1 MIHKKFNGFYRGIL
15 PDIRIEKRAEKVM
28 SDMLTFG
35 NVVVNKF
42 CESNTD
48 KIGAYRMLG
57 NTSFSYQD
65 LVQGVKRS
73 CEENQGA
80 DHLLCIQDTTELNYT
95 NHLERIGKQDVDI
108 GPVTKDYNAGFFCHP
123 TLVLDAELMIPIGIS
138 AITLWNRQWDKNNKY
153 ERNYKELP
161 IEEKESYRWLAN
173 AEQTKDLLRRTSLLT
188 IIGDRE
194 SDIYEE
200 FARVPDE
207 HTHLLVRSSW
217 DRSLYGSEM
226 RLFETLDQ
234 CEIKHTYGLEIRG
247 NKSRKRRLAKIAIRF
262 TKVRLQKPKNRDLT
276 DYPDFI
282 ELFAI
287 QASELPESVPDGENP
302 ILWRLLTTHD
312 VSEIEQ
318 AVQCVEWYK
327 SRWHIE
333 ELFRVLKSQGLQ
345 LESSQ
350 LESGAGL
357 KKLTVMALQVAL
369 ITMTLKLAMHKPE
382 PIDAAIIFTKEQTV
396 FIKLLL
402 RTLEG
407 KTQKQKNPHPEQ
419 TLSWASWTIA
429 RLSGW
434 SGYKSHGPP
443 GYITIK
449 KGFDIFQNKYQ
460 GFKIAMDLLKI
471 RDVYKD

>member
-1 MIHKKFNGFYRGIL
+1 MIHNEFKGFFMGFL
-15 PDIRIEKRAEKVM
+15 PDIRIVKRADKVM

-35 NVVVNKF
+35 KVVVNKF

-57 NTSFSYQD
+57 NTSFTHQD
-65 LVQGVKRS
+65 LSQGVQRS
-73 CEENQGA
+73 CEDNQGA

-95 NHLERIGKQDVDI
+95 DHLERIGKQDEDI
-108 GPVTKDYNAGFFCHP
+108 GPVTKKSNAGFFCHP
-123 TLVLDAELMIPIGIS
+123 TLVLDPKLMIPIGIS
-138 AITLWNRQWDKNNKY
+138 AITLWNRSWDKRNKY
-153 ERNYKELP
+153 ERDYKKLP
-161 IEEKESYRWLAN
+161 ITEKESYRWLDN
-173 AEQTKDLLRRTSLLT
+173 AEQTKSLLTRTPLLT

-207 HTHLLVRSSW
+207 CTHLLVRSGW
-217 DRSLYGSEM
+217 NRSLYDSKM
-226 RLFETLDQ
+226 KLFETMDQ
-234 CEIKHTYGLEIRG
+234 CEIKHTYDLEIKG
-247 NKSRKRRLAKIAIRF
+247 NKSRKSRLAKMSIRF
-262 TKVRLQKPKNRDLT
+262 TKVKLKKPRSRDLS

-282 ELFAI
+282 EVFAV
-287 QASELPESVPDGENP
+287 QASELPESVPDGEKP
-302 ILWRLLTTHD
+302 ILWRLLTTHKIN
-312 VSEIEQ
+312 EKAQ
-318 AVQCVEWYK
+318 AIQCVEWYK
-327 SRWHIE
+327 TRWHIE

-369 ITMTLKLAMHKPE
+369 TTMTLKLAMHKAE
-382 PIDAAIIFTKEQTV
+382 PIDAGVVFSEEQTD

-402 RTLEG
+402 RTIEG

-419 TLSWASWTIA
+419 TLSWAAWTIA

-443 GYITIK
+443 GYISIK

-460 GFKIAMDLLKI
+460 GYKIAIELI
-471 RDVYKD
+471 NPGDVYKD